1 MGDFLEDLDARLLV
15 DLLRDRITPD
25 RSLGQH
31 FLLDESVIS
40 RSVQL
45 PGEHGS
51 PLGTDSHVL
60 EVGPGPGSLT
70 LAILRSGARVTA
82 LEIDEDAVDHLNRVF
97 PQNDPNFN
105 LINEDALVA
114 AWPEDTTHVIANIP
128 YSISSP
134 LLERI
139 QRHHSV
145 NPFRSIVLLVQEE
158 FAERMSMR
166 GGPASAGPLGLSLWL
181 DFEVLIDAKVPSSS
195 FSPSPRVNSRLIL
208 LRPTERT
215 GISPDFNRRL
225 FRTITQHCFANRR
238 RKLRTLLSSTPRRI
252 SRVKGWHKDRW
263 KGASGEILKSE
274 IPELPEDW
282 ANLRPENLE
291 TKHWVILSDTFSTF
305 NVE

>member
-1 MGDFLEDLDARLLV
+1 MEDLDARLLG
-15 DLLRDRITPD
+15 DLLRDRMTPD
-25 RSLGQH
+25 KSLGQH
-31 FLLDESVIS
+31 FLLDESVIA
-40 RSVQL
+40 RSIQL
-45 PGEHGS
+45 PSEHGS
-51 PLGTDSHVL
+51 PVNRDSHVL

-70 LAILRSGARVTA
+70 LGILRTGARLTA
-82 LEIDEDAVDHLNRVF
+82 LEIDEEAVDHLNRVF
-97 PQNDPNFN
+97 TT
-105 LINEDALVA
+105 NEEQFSLVKQDALKA
-114 AWPEDTTHVIANIP
+114 QWPDDITHVIANIP

-139 QRHHSV
+139 QRYHSET
-145 NPFRSIVLLVQEE
+145 PLRSVVLLVQEE

-208 LRPTERT
+208 LRPIERT
-215 GISPDFNRRL
+215 GIAPDFNRRL